1 MSEATQM
8 SDGQDWT
15 EPIKLTAAEW
25 EQLNEA
31 LEGEQNDNETVSLLT
46 EGEQK

>member
-1 MSEATQM
+1 M

-15 EPIKLTAAEW
+15 EPIKLTAAEC

-31 LEGEQNDNETVSLLT
+31 LEGEQ
-46 EGEQK
+46 K

>member
-1 MSEATQM
+1 M